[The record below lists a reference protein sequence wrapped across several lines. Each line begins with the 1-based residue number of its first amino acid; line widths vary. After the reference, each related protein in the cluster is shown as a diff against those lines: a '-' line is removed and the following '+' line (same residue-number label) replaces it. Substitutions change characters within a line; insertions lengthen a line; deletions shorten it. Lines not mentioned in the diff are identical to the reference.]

1 MSKRASQAFRPNVEL
16 SEDRVLTT
24 VVAGAAP
31 ARAAA
36 AQFRLHFNS
45 GGNFLQRIAA
55 ARGESRAEAA
65 LGRPRGWHG
74 PRGGQSGPIG
84 STADFINW
92 GVITIINT
100 TSSTVTFAASA
111 STYNGGRFE
120 NFTLRPG
127 TRQAYYAAFGGP
139 FNSAP
144 SFFVSFDT
152 IRHYNT
158 IQITDMNVVNES
170 PRWVPRIGTE
180 GRPYAIVGTVGGNNL
195 VPMA

>member
-1 MSKRASQAFRPNVEL
+1 MSKRASQAFRPLVES
-16 SEDRVLTT
+16 SEERVLTT
-24 VVAGAAP
+24 VLAGVAP
-31 ARAAA
+31 ARAAT
-36 AQFRLHFNS
+36 AQFRANFQMGGGLH
-45 GGNFLQRIAA
+45 QRAAA
-55 ARGESRAEAA
+55 ARGEVGAVAA
-65 LGRPRGWHG
+65 LGRPRANHA
-74 PRGGQSGPIG
+74 PRGPAGPIG
-84 STADFINW
+84 STAGYINW

-127 TRQAYYAAFGGP
+127 ARQAYYAAFGGP

-144 SFFVSFDT
+144 TFFVSFDT

-158 IQITDMNVVNES
+158 LQITDMNVVNES